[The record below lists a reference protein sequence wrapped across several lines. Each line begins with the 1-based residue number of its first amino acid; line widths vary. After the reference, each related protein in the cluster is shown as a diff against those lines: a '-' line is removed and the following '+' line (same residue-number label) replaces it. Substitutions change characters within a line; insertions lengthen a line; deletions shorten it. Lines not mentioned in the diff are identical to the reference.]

1 MPLKWIV
8 QNKYKLIAAVI
19 GAYLLIDL
27 VVHKGL
33 VRVLVPKT
41 FPVYKMQDSH
51 PPNNNTLIN
60 TNKEWAKAINTI
72 ALMNKLEKE
81 SDGLECD
88 VYFDRDKNGFDVH
101 HDEDK
106 SLGLNLND
114 LLQVYHGR
122 GLHASVWLDFKN
134 LDTANKSSSLTEL
147 IRLRKKYGLT
157 DKVLVESSKPNL
169 LKDFGDSGFFT
180 AYYTPMFNPYLASDD
195 AIGHWVDSLSGVI
208 NNSAV
213 NALSGYYFQYPFL
226 HQYFPSYPILIWSP
240 NDKFSL
246 VNWWYQRKIAA
257 DKTVFISLY
266 P

>member
-33 VRVLVPKT
+33 VRVLIPKT
-41 FPVYKMQDSH
+41 FPVYKMPAGH

-60 TNKEWAKAINTI
+60 TNKEWTKAINTI
-72 ALMNKLEKE
+72 ALMNKVNKE
-81 SDGLECD
+81 SSGLECD
-88 VYFDRDKNGFDVH
+88 VYFDQNKNDFDVH
-101 HDEDK
+101 HDEDR
-106 SLGLNLND
+106 SIGLNLDD
-114 LLQVYHGR
+114 LLEVYHAR
-122 GLHASVWLDFKN
+122 NLQAAVWFDFKN
-134 LDTANKSSSLTEL
+134 LDTINKTASLTEL

-157 DKVLVESSKPNL
+157 NKILVESSKANL

-180 AYYTPMFNPYLASDD
+180 AYYTPMFNPYLINDD
-195 AIGHWVDSLSGVI
+195 SVVRWVDSLSAVI
-208 NNSAV
+208 NNSTV

-226 HQYFPSYPILIWSP
+226 HRYFPNYPILIWSP
-240 NDKFSL
+240 NDPLSL
-246 VNWWYQRKIAA
+246 VNWWYKREIAA
-257 DKTVFISLY
+257 TRAVFIALY